1 MPLSIIRDDI
11 TRVRCDA
18 IVNPTNEEFIPGGGI
33 DKRVHKVAGDDLYEM
48 CARLGGLSVGEAK
61 ITPAYD
67 LPCKFVIHTVGPC
80 WEGGG
85 FDEEKHLRSCYHQAL
100 KIAKATKCESI
111 AFPLISSGTYGYP
124 KDKVLAIAIEILRE
138 FLRDNDMMIY
148 LVVFDNTSYTLSQE
162 LQESITSFID
172 QHYVELEQDDFEE
185 ELDNLHAIA
194 HYRQCAKLCLGAP
207 VDPNICV
214 FKEKAEETEEDDL
227 YELDAV
233 PDFGSIGS
241 IPRHMKGLFSEV
253 LFDFIYR
260 KGIDEVECYKKANVS
275 RQTWHKIVTDRHYV
289 PKKTTI
295 ISLAIALQLN
305 LKETQQLL
313 ATMGYILSKSIL
325 FDIIIMYCIT
335 KKIYDVYE
343 IDSILFK
350 YDQKTL
356 FSIE

>member
-1 MPLSIIRDDI
+1 MPLSIVREDI
-11 TRVRCDA
+11 TRIKCDA
-18 IVNPTNEEFIPGGGI
+18 IVNPTNEELIPGGGI
-33 DKRVHKVAGDDLYEM
+33 DKRVHRVAGDDLYEM
-48 CARLGGLSVGEAK
+48 CARIGGLSVGEAK

-124 KDKVLAIAIEILRE
+124 KDKVLAIAIEILKE
-138 FLRDNDMMIY
+138 FLREHDIMIY
-148 LVVFDNTSYTLSQE
+148 LVVFDKKSYELSRD
-162 LQESITSFID
+162 LQDGITSFIG
-172 QHYVELEQDDFEE
+172 QHYVEKEQSALEE
-185 ELDNLHAIA
+185 EWDNLPFLI
-194 HYRQCAKLCLGAP
+194 HYRSEAQQCLRAP
-207 VDPNICV
+207 VAKKIATPI
-214 FKEKAEETEEDDL
+214 EEPEDDDL
-227 YELDAV
+227 YELNRV
-233 PDFGSIGS
+233 PDFGTIGT
-241 IPRHMKGLFSEV
+241 IERHMGGLFREV

-260 KGIDEVECYKKANVS
+260 KGVDEVECYKKANVS
-275 RQTWHKIVTDRHYV
+275 RQTWHKIVTDKHYV

-305 LKETQQLL
+305 LKETQQMLS
-313 ATMGYILSKSIL
+313 TMGYVLSKSIL

-343 IDSILFK
+343 IDAILFQ